1 MTSSNIDTTKI
12 KSCGT
17 PLPDCDILNI
27 FLAYVPLA
35 RGTRSILSQQ
45 KITLT
50 NLVVTHAKNEERL
63 TQPIS

>member
-1 MTSSNIDTTKI
+1 M
-12 KSCGT
+12 
-17 PLPDCDILNI
+17 NI
-27 FLAYVPLA
+27 FFAYVPLA
-35 RGTRSILSQQ
+35 RGTRSTLSQQ